1 MSAVQETGSSSSA
14 YAASAASATTAK
26 STVDEAQDRFLKL
39 LVTQMRNQD
48 PLNPLDNAQVT
59 SQMAQ
64 LSTVSGINKLNA
76 SIESLSGMF
85 QSNQLLQASGMI
97 GRGVLAEGSDLRLAG
112 GKAIGGID
120 LPQPA
125 DKVVV
130 TISDPAG
137 NVLQTVDM
145 GARSAGVMSFQWDG
159 GTDGGGQAADGAYK
173 FSVKAVLGGEAAEAQ
188 ALALGIVGSVS
199 VDSQGITLNAEG
211 LGALALSKIKQIL

>member
-1 MSAVQETGSSSSA
+1 MSTVQQTTSSSNASAV
-14 YAASAASATTAK
+14 AASATPTKTA
-26 STVDEAQDRFLKL
+26 VDEAQDRFLKL
-39 LVTQMRNQD
+39 LVTQMKNQD

-64 LSTVSGINKLNA
+64 LSTVSGINKLND
-76 SIESLSGMF
+76 SIGSLSSMF

-97 GRGVLAEGSDLRLAG
+97 GRGVLAEGSDLRLTG

-120 LPQPA
+120 LPLAA

-130 TISDPAG
+130 TIADKTG

-145 GARSAGVMSFQWDG
+145 GAQNAGVLSFQWDG
-159 GTDGGGQAADGAYK
+159 GTDSGGQAADGAYQ
-173 FSVKAVLGGEAAEAQ
+173 FSVKAVQGGKAAEAQ
-188 ALALGIVGSVS
+188 TLSLGVVGSVS
-199 VDSQGITLNAEG
+199 VDSQGITLNADG